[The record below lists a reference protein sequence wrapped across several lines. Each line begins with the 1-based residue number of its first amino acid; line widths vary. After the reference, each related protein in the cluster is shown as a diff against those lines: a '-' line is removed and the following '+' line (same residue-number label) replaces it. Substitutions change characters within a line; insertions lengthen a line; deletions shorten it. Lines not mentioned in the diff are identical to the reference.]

1 MCYETRLVKR
11 LPVSRSVTL
20 CRSPSL
26 TAPSALLDQDTLL
39 ISLSLSVA
47 PLYLKMAKGEQ
58 IVSPE
63 ECFQEGGP
71 TVTFSHLHYYV
82 QETKFCR
89 KIGPEKCI
97 LKDVR

>member
-39 ISLSLSVA
+39 ISLSLSVGSA
-47 PLYLKMAKGEQ
+47 PVFEDGQ
-58 IVSPE
+58 
-63 ECFQEGGP
+63 GGADCQP
-71 TVTFSHLHYYV
+71 
-82 QETKFCR
+82 
-89 KIGPEKCI
+89 
-97 LKDVR
+97 